1 MKDKRLKDLIAKYQ
15 ETQSRTAEERLLR
28 ERIDKSDPAMHS
40 WSKFVNAHKAK
51 VPEQFTDKQW
61 EKFNKH
67 IASTPQFV
75 IRIVSIAASILVLM
89 TLYFSFSN
97 PQDELS
103 YEEKA
108 SLLKQAKNMLPE
120 QNQEIATQD
129 IIYEDHSIIIYTTTE
144 KNLNND

>member
-1 MKDKRLKDLIAKYQ
+1 MKDKRFKDLIAKYQ
-15 ETQSRTAEERLLR
+15 EAQSSTAEERLLR

-51 VPEQFTDKQW
+51 APEQFTDKQW
-61 EKFNKH
+61 EKFDKH
-67 IASTPQFV
+67 TASTRKLV
-75 IRIVSIAASILVLM
+75 MSIVSVAASILVLV
-89 TLYFSFSN
+89 TLYLSFSD

-144 KNLNND
+144 KNKNND